1 MKCNFFRCHTTLI
14 AGLAAQKFERPVR
27 LTLTSGEDMMFGGAK
42 HELVVHY
49 QVAFDETGKIKTATF
64 KAFAN
69 AGCSFDNSIIWT
81 QVNV

>member
-1 MKCNFFRCHTTLI
+1 
-14 AGLAAQKFERPVR
+14 
-27 LTLTSGEDMMFGGAK
+27 MFGGAK

-69 AGCSFDNSIIWT
+69 AGCSFDNSIVWT